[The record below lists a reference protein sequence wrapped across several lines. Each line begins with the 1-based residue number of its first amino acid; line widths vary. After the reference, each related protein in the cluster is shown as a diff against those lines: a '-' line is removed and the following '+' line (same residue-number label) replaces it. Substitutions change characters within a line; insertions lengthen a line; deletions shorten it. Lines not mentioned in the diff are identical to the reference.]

1 MRVLIAEQD
10 HANYARLLGEA
21 APELDIVTSGDS
33 AELARL
39 APDCPVWLGQ
49 PDLLASL
56 LRQGHGPRWMQS
68 TWAGITPLLAKGLP
82 RDYRLTRAVGIF
94 GQVMAEYML
103 TYMLIHERDVL
114 ARLVS
119 QVERRWDERPG
130 RTLEGRRVLVVGTG
144 DIGQRV
150 AEFLAP
156 FGVTLY
162 GIASSAREQA
172 PFVEVVGLED
182 LPRMVG
188 QADYVL
194 NLLPDTPAT
203 HDLYDATL
211 FKCFKPSALFINAG
225 RGGGRCRPG
234 RGIEGGPPGR
244 RGDRRL
250 PTGAAASA
258 ASVLDGLGPAVDRAQ
273 LGAHLASGD
282 GAVVRRECAGV
293 PGGAGT
299 ARGSGLRA
307 RVLNRPRNII
317 VPVGA
322 ALRRERAATQ
332 PPAVLA
338 AQLPPGAALRP
349 FRDAR
354 PLHKGQ

>member
-56 LRQGHGPRWMQS
+56 LRQGHGPRWIQS
-68 TWAGITPLLAKGLP
+68 TWAGITPLLAQGLP

-103 TYMLIHERDVL
+103 TYMLIHERDAL

-119 QVERRWDERPG
+119 QVERRWDDRPG
-130 RTLEGRRVLVVGTG
+130 RTLEGRRVLIVGTG

-162 GIASSAREQA
+162 GIASNAREQA
-172 PFVEVVGLED
+172 PFVEVAGMED
-182 LPRMVG
+182 LPRMVE

-203 HDLYDATL
+203 HDLYDAAL
-211 FKCFKPSALFINAG
+211 FKRFKPSALFINAG
-225 RGGGRCRPG
+225 RG
-234 RGIEGGPPGR
+234 
-244 RGDRRL
+244 
-250 PTGAAASA
+250 
-258 ASVLDGLGPAVDRAQ
+258 VAVVDADLVEALKQ
-273 LGAHLASGD
+273 GHLA
-282 GAVVRRECAGV
+282 GAVIDVCRQEPLPQQHPFWTAWGLLLTGHSSAPTSPVAMVRLFVEN
-293 PGGAGT
+293 
-299 ARGSGLRA
+299 LRA
-307 RVLNRPRNII
+307 YQM
-317 VPVGA
+317 GQ
-322 ALRRERAATQ
+322 ALRGEVDFQR
-332 PPAVLA
+332 
-338 AQLPPGAALRP
+338 GY
-349 FRDAR
+349 
-354 PLHKGQ
+354 